1 MRRDSLDRIREA
13 LARLPT
19 ASRADLRAEWLRL
32 YRTEAPARLG
42 RDLLI
47 AAIAYRLQEEALGG
61 LRPELHR
68 RLRNIAEQVRG
79 GQEPSLAAAPRLKSG
94 TRLLREWQG
103 RTHEVLVSDAGFVW
117 QQARYRSLS
126 QIARAITGTSW
137 SGPVFFGLKPR
148 STHRLMGDGDAAR

>member
-1 MRRDSLDRIREA
+1 MARESLERLREA

-19 ASRADLRAEWLRL
+19 ASRADLRAQWHRL
-32 YRTEAPARLG
+32 YLTETPARLS

-103 RTHEVLVSDAGFVW
+103 RTHDVLVSDAGVGW
-117 QQARYRSLS
+117 
-126 QIARAITGTSW
+126 
-137 SGPVFFGLKPR
+137 
-148 STHRLMGDGDAAR
+148 